1 VDQAELVEVLVVV
14 EQVDHQAVLVQAEV
28 PVHPVQA
35 DHLGLVEVADHL
47 GLVEVADHLVPQ
59 EVQALVEVLV
69 VVEQADQ
76 ADLVEPAAVQA
87 LQDQVVLAL
96 VYLV

>member
-1 VDQAELVEVLVVV
+1 
-14 EQVDHQAVLVQAEV
+14 VDHLE
-28 PVHPVQA
+28 
-35 DHLGLVEVADHL
+35 
-47 GLVEVADHLVPQ
+47 LVEVADHLVPQ

>member
-1 VDQAELVEVLVVV
+1 V

-28 PVHPVQA
+28 PVHPVQV
-35 DHLGLVEVADHL
+35 DHLE
-47 GLVEVADHLVPQ
+47 LVEVADHLVPQ
-59 EVQALVEVLV
+59 EFQALVEVLV